1 MIRFF
6 MGVDLGQAHD
16 YSAVSILEQ
25 ELKLYEPKPGWRPIN
40 PEVIDN
46 TYLVR
51 YLERFKLGTP
61 YPMIVERIA
70 RLMEQPQ
77 MKIEGKLIVD
87 ATGVGA
93 PVVDM
98 MKLRKL
104 HPVCIKITGGFEVTQ
119 TKDGYHVPKAELVS
133 ALAVLFHSKRIKVAA
148 KLSEAK
154 SLKKEVLAFGYKI
167 NRETGH
173 TTYGADA
180 ETEYDDIV
188 LSVSLAAWY
197 VMRGTYN
204 RATIPGQKPW
214 EKDEKANAWNPLED

>member
-25 ELKLYEPKPGWRPIN
+25 ELKVYEPKPGWRPIN

-61 YPMIVERIA
+61 YPLIVERIA

-104 HPVCIKITGGFEVTQ
+104 RPVCIKITSGHEVTQ
-119 TKDGYHVPKAELVS
+119 TKDGYHVPKVELVS

-148 KLSEAK
+148 KLPEAK
-154 SLKKEVLAFGYKI
+154 YLRKEVLAFKYKI
-167 NRETGH
+167 DRQTGH
-173 TTYGADA
+173 TTYGADEEA
-180 ETEYDDIV
+180 EHDDIV
-188 LSVSLAAWY
+188 LSVSLASWY
-197 VMRGTYN
+197 AMRGHYN
-204 RATIPGQKPW
+204 RATIPGQEPW
-214 EKDEKANAWNPLED
+214 KKDEKANAWNPLD